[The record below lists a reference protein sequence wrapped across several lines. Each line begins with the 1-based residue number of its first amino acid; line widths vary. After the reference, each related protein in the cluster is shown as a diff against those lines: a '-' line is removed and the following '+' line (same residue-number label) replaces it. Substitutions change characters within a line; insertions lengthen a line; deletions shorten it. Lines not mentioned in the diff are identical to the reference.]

1 MKCIVFQIN
10 GKIVPVEMTG
20 TDSASPTLNIENE
33 NSILI
38 KDSGLTEENFNL
50 DAVVDE
56 LIKPENE
63 QVKKALINSLSYN
76 YSETEKTK
84 YIQLLRF
91 F

>member
-1 MKCIVFQIN
+1 
-10 GKIVPVEMTG
+10 MTG

-63 QVKKALINSLSYN
+63 
-76 YSETEKTK
+76 
-84 YIQLLRF
+84 
-91 F
+91 